1 MKQRKSIAGLATV
14 AAALSIG
21 AWPAAAAPPISS
33 PIVENAISAM
43 SDGAG
48 TTQVAMRA
56 FHRRHVVI
64 VRHFNRFHRRP
75 FVLNRIVVRPY
86 APYCGWP
93 YYYCGYP
100 YAYGYGFPNVAFSF
114 NFRNHHRW

>member
-1 MKQRKSIAGLATV
+1 MKQWKSIAGLAAV
-14 AAALSIG
+14 AAAFSIG
-21 AWPAAAAPPISS
+21 AWSATAAPPISS
-33 PIVENAISAM
+33 PIVENTISAINP
-43 SDGAG
+43 G

-75 FVLNRIVVRPY
+75 FVFNRVVVRPY

-100 YAYGYGFPNVAFSF
+100 YAYGYAFPNVAFSF
-114 NFRNHHRW
+114 NFRNHHHRW